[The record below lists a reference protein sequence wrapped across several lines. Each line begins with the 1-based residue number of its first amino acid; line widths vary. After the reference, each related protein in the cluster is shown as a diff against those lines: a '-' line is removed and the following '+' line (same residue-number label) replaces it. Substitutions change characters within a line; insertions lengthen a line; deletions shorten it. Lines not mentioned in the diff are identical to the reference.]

1 MTTDQGSRP
10 PDQLGRGRVRPS
22 GVEVAEP
29 IVTVDGADPGGPRGG
44 GEVAVTEL
52 FRWVYRFFY
61 SKTVGL
67 ILILAMACYALIGSL
82 VTQTSAAV
90 WADPAQRESFLAR
103 AEEVY
108 GGWTP
113 VLGALGLFHAF
124 TSVPFYVVVAM
135 LALSIIACTTH
146 RIPELWRR
154 NRHPHVHVAPRFFD
168 KARCRGSVPTDA
180 DQATALAATRTVLRR
195 HRFRVL
201 DDERA
206 PGQAL
211 YADRHAWSGIGTVIA
226 HLSFV
231 IILAAFVIS
240 ATFGVE
246 EDLAVPV
253 GGTVQVGHGTGLAL
267 TALSFSD
274 TYTAQ
279 GRPADYVSELQLRRG
294 DEVVAQQLVR
304 VNSPLE
310 YGGFRFHQ
318 TTFGIAADVRVVSG
332 GQELFAEAVPLKWTS
347 NDGANAVGRFD
358 LPGTDLEVVVVLA
371 ASGRTDGVVPVGA
384 ALFEVYRGDERVD
397 AKAALQGSAVTIE
410 GYDLSFERERQFTG
424 IRMRQDPG
432 ELWMWVGSA
441 LLVIGMSITFSF
453 AYRRIWVRVET
464 IADDVPPV
472 PAETIPERDE
482 GSGEEAS
489 TGSATVQ
496 TGTGLTRTIPE
507 LAEGSGAR
515 PKQLIRF
522 GAVERSVASYQR
534 LLEDIVA
541 DVADELAAGRE
552 NRHE

>member
-1 MTTDQGSRP
+1 MTTDHRFRP
-10 PDQLGRGRVRPS
+10 EAAADE
-22 GVEVAEP
+22 GVPTRDAIAAHGAV
-29 IVTVDGADPGGPRGG
+29 VTVDGADPGGPKGG
-44 GEVAVTEL
+44 GEVAVSEL

-67 ILILAMACYALIGSL
+67 ILILAMAVYALIGSL

-90 WADPAQRESFLAR
+90 WADPAQREGFLAR

-108 GGWTP
+108 GAWTP

-124 TSVPFYVVVAM
+124 TSVPFYVVVTM
-135 LALSIIACTTH
+135 LALSILACTTH

-168 KARCRGSVPTDA
+168 KARSRGSVPTDA
-180 DQATALAATRTVLRR
+180 DPATALAATRAVLER

-201 DDERA
+201 TDDRA

-226 HLSFV
+226 HLSFIV
-231 IILAAFVIS
+231 ILAAFVIS
-240 ATFGVE
+240 ASFGIE

-253 GGTVQVGHGTGLAL
+253 GGTVEVGHDTGLTL

-274 TYTAQ
+274 TYTEQ

-294 DEVVAQQLVR
+294 DEVVAQQEVR

-318 TTFGIAADVRVVSG
+318 TTFGIAADVRVALD
-332 GQELFAEAVPLKWTS
+332 GQEVFAEAVPLKWAS

-384 ALFEVYRGDERVD
+384 ALFEIYRGEERVD
-397 AKAALQGSAVTIE
+397 AKVALQGTAVSSAGHDFT
-410 GYDLSFERERQFTG
+410 FERERQFTG

-432 ELWMWVGSA
+432 EVWMWIGSA

-453 AYRRIWVRVET
+453 AYRRLWARVET
-464 IADDVPPV
+464 ISEPATTEPV
-472 PAETIPERDE
+472 E
-482 GSGEEAS
+482 G
-489 TGSATVQ
+489 
-496 TGTGLTRTIPE
+496 PD
-507 LAEGSGAR
+507 AR
-515 PKQLIRF
+515 PARLIRF

-541 DVADELAAGRE
+541 DLDDELADLDAKGE
-552 NRHE
+552 PS

>member
-1 MTTDQGSRP
+1 MTTDQGSRQARP
-10 PDQLGRGRVRPS
+10 P
-22 GVEVAEP
+22 VAEAAEP
-29 IVTVDGADPGGPRGG
+29 TVTVDGADPGGPRGG

-67 ILILAMACYALIGSL
+67 ILILAMAFYALIGSL
-82 VTQTSAAV
+82 ITQTSAAV

-113 VLGALGLFHAF
+113 VLSVLGLFHAF
-124 TSVPFYVVVAM
+124 TSVPFYVVVTM
-135 LALSIIACTTH
+135 LALSILACTTH

-168 KARCRGSVPTDA
+168 KARSRGSVPTHA
-180 DQATALAATRTVLRR
+180 DPATALAATRAVLQR

-201 DDERA
+201 DDDRA
-206 PGQAL
+206 PGRAL
-211 YADRHAWSGIGTVIA
+211 YADRHTWSGIGTVIA

-253 GGTVQVGHGTGLAL
+253 GGTVEVGHGTGLTL

-274 TYTAQ
+274 TYTEQ

-294 DEVVAQQLVR
+294 DEVVAQQEVR

-318 TTFGIAADVRVVSG
+318 TTFGIAADVRAVSG
-332 GQELFAEAVPLKWTS
+332 GQEVFAEAVPLKWTS

-384 ALFEVYRGDERVD
+384 ALFEVYRGDERID
-397 AKAALQGSAVTIE
+397 AKVALQGAVVSIE
-410 GYDLSFERERQFTG
+410 GHDLSFERERQFTG

-432 ELWMWVGSA
+432 EVWMWIGSA

-453 AYRRIWVRVET
+453 AYRRLWVRVEAV
-464 IADDVPPV
+464 ADD
-472 PAETIPERDE
+472 
-482 GSGEEAS
+482 SS
-489 TGSATVQ
+489 
-496 TGTGLTRTIPE
+496 
-507 LAEGSGAR
+507 
-515 PKQLIRF
+515 QLIRF

-541 DVADELAAGRE
+541 DVDDELVVCRKGE
-552 NRHE
+552 PS

>member
-1 MTTDQGSRP
+1 MTTDHRTQP
-10 PDQLGRGRVRPS
+10 
-22 GVEVAEP
+22 EVAEP
-29 IVTVDGADPGGPRGG
+29 LVTVDGADPGGPRGG

-67 ILILAMACYALIGSL
+67 ILILALAVYALIGSL
-82 VTQTSAAV
+82 VTQATAAV

-103 AEEVY
+103 AEEIY

-113 VLGALGLFHAF
+113 VLSALGLFHAF
-124 TSVPFYVVVAM
+124 TSVPFYVVVTM
-135 LALSIIACTTH
+135 LALSILACTTH

-180 DQATALAATRTVLRR
+180 DPATALAATRAVPER

-201 DDERA
+201 VDDRA
-206 PGQAL
+206 PGRAV

-226 HLSFV
+226 HLSFIV
-231 IILAAFVIS
+231 ILVAFVIT
-240 ATFGVE
+240 AALGVE

-253 GGTVQVGHGTGLAL
+253 GGTVEVGHGTGLTL
-267 TALSFSD
+267 TALSFTDS
-274 TYTAQ
+274 YTEE

-294 DEVVAQQLVR
+294 DEVVAQQQVR

-318 TTFGIAADVRVVSG
+318 ASFGIAADVRVAVG
-332 GQELFAEAVPLKWTS
+332 GQGVFAEAVPLKWTS

-358 LPGTDLEVVVVLA
+358 LPGTDLEVVVALA
-371 ASGRTDGVVPVGA
+371 ASGRTDGSVPVGS

-397 AKAALQGSAVTIE
+397 TRIALQGTAVAVAGHDFT
-410 GYDLSFERERQFTG
+410 FERERQYTG

-432 ELWMWVGSA
+432 EVWMWIGSA

-453 AYRRIWVRVET
+453 AYRRLWVRVET
-464 IADDVPPV
+464 IEDDVPAPSTPV
-472 PAETIPERDE
+472 E
-482 GSGEEAS
+482 GAADR
-489 TGSATVQ
+489 TSA
-496 TGTGLTRTIPE
+496 RTIPE
-507 LAEGSGAR
+507 PVEGSGSQPR
-515 PKQLIRF
+515 QLIRF
-522 GAVERSVASYQR
+522 GAVDRSVTSYQR
-534 LLEDIVA
+534 LLEDLVA
-541 DVADELAAGRE
+541 DVDDELAVRKGE
-552 NRHE
+552 PS